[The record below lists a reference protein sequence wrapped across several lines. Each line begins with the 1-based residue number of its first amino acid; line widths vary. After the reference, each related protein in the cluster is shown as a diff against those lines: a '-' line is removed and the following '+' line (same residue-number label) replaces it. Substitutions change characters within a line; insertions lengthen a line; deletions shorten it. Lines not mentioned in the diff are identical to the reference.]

1 EKLADMG
8 YDPGLYHP
16 SPYTAI
22 KVPVF
27 SFEKLVDV
35 DTHLGPEMK
44 STGEVLGIGK
54 DLNEALYKGLLG
66 AGYKMQKSGGIFLTV
81 RDSDKPEI
89 VDIAKKFHNLGFTL
103 YATSGTAEVLR
114 RAGFSSIVVRK
125 IYEDPENNSMSLLE
139 SGKINYIVSTSARGR
154 EPAKDSVKIRRKA
167 SSLGIA
173 CLTSIDTA
181 NALADIL
188 MSRYSEINTELVDL
202 NNMRHSKTK
211 LEFTKMQGCGNDYIY
226 IDCFEREVNSPESL
240 AVFLS
245 DRHYGVG
252 GDGIILIEKSKVA
265 DAKMRIFN
273 LDGSE
278 GTMCGNGIRCVGKY
292 LYDSRNLKKK
302 AMTIETKSGIKQ
314 LKLVTKNDKVMR
326 VSVNMGKAELAP
338 ANIPVLLD
346 GENVI
351 NRKVNIGGNDYK
363 ITCVNMGNP
372 HCVVFRDDVDGLDL
386 AKVGPL
392 FESNPMFPE
401 RVNTEFV
408 SIVDKRTIKMRVWER
423 GSGET
428 LACGTGACA
437 AAVAATLN
445 GFCEKGED
453 IRVML
458 AGGELTINYTDDRV
472 TMTGSAEKV
481 FEGSVEF

>member
-1 EKLADMG
+1 M
-8 YDPGLYHP
+8 
-16 SPYTAI
+16 
-22 KVPVF
+22 
-27 SFEKLVDV
+27 
-35 DTHLGPEMK
+35 
-44 STGEVLGIGK
+44 
-54 DLNEALYKGLLG
+54 
-66 AGYKMQKSGGIFLTV
+66 
-81 RDSDKPEI
+81 
-89 VDIAKKFHNLGFTL
+89 
-103 YATSGTAEVLR
+103 
-114 RAGFSSIVVRK
+114 
-125 IYEDPENNSMSLLE
+125 
-139 SGKINYIVSTSARGR
+139 
-154 EPAKDSVKIRRKA
+154 
-167 SSLGIA
+167 
-173 CLTSIDTA
+173 
-181 NALADIL
+181 
-188 MSRYSEINTELVDL
+188 
-202 NNMRHSKTK
+202 
-211 LEFTKMQGCGNDYIY
+211 KMQGCGNDYIY

-252 GDGIILIEKSKVA
+252 GDGIILIEKSRVA

-314 LKLVTKNDKVMR
+314 LKLITKNDKVMR
-326 VSVNMGKAELAP
+326 VSVNMGKAELTP

-346 GENVI
+346 GESVI
-351 NRKVNIGGNDYK
+351 KRKVTVGGEDYK
-363 ITCVNMGNP
+363 ITCVSMGNP
-372 HCVVFRDDVDGLDL
+372 HCVIFRDDVDGIDL
-386 AKVGPL
+386 AKIGPL

-408 SIVDKRTIKMRVWER
+408 SIVDSRTIKMRVWER

-437 AAVAATLN
+437 AAVAAVLN

-458 AGGELTINYTDDRV
+458 AGGELTINYTDERV
-472 TMTGSAEKV
+472 IMTGTAEKV
-481 FEGSVEF
+481 FAGSVEF